1 MNYQNNKVGHTN
13 VTTLGKLCGPLVT
26 QGKRTLKNLGTQ
38 INWDEGDINFI
49 ALLTQKVP
57 NTRGNIL
64 CSLKTLSGY
73 EKPLEPSYFLCHVR
87 AEQQWK
93 GQQWCLIVW
102 MQSWRGSRQHQNL
115 EGSERG
121 LPWHSQAPHPSEL
134 VWSPCWTRVKHR
146 TDPKCTKRADLLR
159 EEMEHIIKVNYI
171 INTVEKINS
180 IFHFSLQQY

>member
-13 VTTLGKLCGPLVT
+13 VTTLGKLSGPLVT

-93 GQQWCLIVW
+93 GQQWCL
-102 MQSWRGSRQHQNL
+102 MSEGKAGEAPGSTRTWRAVR
-115 EGSERG
+115 EGSPDTARLLTPVNWSGHPVEQE
-121 LPWHSQAPHPSEL
+121 LNTEQTQNAPKEL
-134 VWSPCWTRVKHR
+134 IC
-146 TDPKCTKRADLLR
+146 
-159 EEMEHIIKVNYI
+159 
-171 INTVEKINS
+171 
-180 IFHFSLQQY
+180 